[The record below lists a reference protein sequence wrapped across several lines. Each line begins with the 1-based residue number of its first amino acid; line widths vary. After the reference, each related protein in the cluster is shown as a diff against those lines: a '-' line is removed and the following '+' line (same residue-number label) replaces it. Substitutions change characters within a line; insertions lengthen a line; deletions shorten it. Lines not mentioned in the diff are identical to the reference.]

1 MKKVI
6 ICIAAGFMLAFGA
19 IIAAKHLLKKD
30 DDKSDVEYV
39 SEDEIVGI

>member
-6 ICIAAGFMLAFGA
+6 ICIAAGSMLAFGA
-19 IIAAKHLLKKD
+19 IIAAKHILKKD
-30 DDKSDVEYV
+30 DKADVEYV

>member
-6 ICIAAGFMLAFGA
+6 ICIAAGSMLAFGA
-19 IIAAKHLLKKD
+19 IIAAKHILKKNEN
-30 DDKSDVEYV
+30 KSDVEYV